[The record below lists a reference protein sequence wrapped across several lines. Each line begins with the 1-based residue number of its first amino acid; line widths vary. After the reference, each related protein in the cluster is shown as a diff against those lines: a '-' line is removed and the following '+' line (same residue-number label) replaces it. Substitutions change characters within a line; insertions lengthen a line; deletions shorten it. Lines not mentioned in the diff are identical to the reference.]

1 VHDSGEANG
10 IDRRVVL
17 GLGAAVGASAW
28 SVTRVQ
34 AAVGSA
40 KIEAGD
46 VAEITKDWP
55 EPAKAAAADMLRK
68 YGPPQE
74 ATARL
79 LVWRDNGPW
88 KRTIVHRDGADHAFA
103 TPHKDV
109 LEQVVEYKVPLNFF
123 NALAVY
129 NGSVLA
135 DRTRGE
141 LTAHCDKESTN
152 FLALNLAHDIIR
164 GRLTA
169 EQAREAH
176 TKALQELMAGKNPDY
191 TQKLM
196 IGSPQGELADPDT
209 ATIAGTSTNPR

>member
-1 VHDSGEANG
+1 MEHSREADG
-10 IDRRVVL
+10 IDRRRAL
-17 GLGAAVGASAW
+17 ALGAAVGASVWGA
-28 SVTRVQ
+28 TRAQ
-34 AAVGSA
+34 AAVGPA

-46 VAEITKDWP
+46 VAEITREWP
-55 EPAKAAAADMLRK
+55 EAARAAAADMLRK

-88 KRTIVHRDGADHAFA
+88 KRTVVHRDAADHAFA

-141 LTAHCDKESTN
+141 LTAHCDKETTN

-176 TKALQELMAGKNPDY
+176 TRALQELMAGKSPDY

-209 ATIAGTSTNPR
+209 PTIPGTNAGPR

>member
-1 VHDSGEANG
+1 MQDSRESNG
-10 IDRRVVL
+10 IDRRRLL
-17 GLGAAVGASAW
+17 GLGAAAGASVW
-28 SVTRVQ
+28 T
-34 AAVGSA
+34 AATSRAAGD

-46 VAEITKDWP
+46 VARITADWP
-55 EPAKAAAADMLRK
+55 EAAKAAAADMLRK

-74 ATARL
+74 ATDRL
-79 LVWRDNGPW
+79 LIWRDNGPW
-88 KRTIVHRDGADHAFA
+88 KRTVVHRNGADHAFA

-141 LTAHCDKESTN
+141 LTAHCDRETTN

-176 TKALQELMAGKNPDY
+176 TSALQELMAGKSPDY
-191 TQKLM
+191 SQKLM

-209 ATIAGTSTNPR
+209 PTVPGTSTNPR

>member
-1 VHDSGEANG
+1 MQDSRESNG
-10 IDRRVVL
+10 IDRRRLL
-17 GLGAAVGASAW
+17 GLGAAAGASIW
-28 SVTRVQ
+28 T
-34 AAVGSA
+34 AATSRAAGD

-46 VAEITKDWP
+46 VARITADWP

-68 YGPPQE
+68 YGPPLE
-74 ATARL
+74 ATDRL
-79 LVWRDNGPW
+79 LIWRDNGPW
-88 KRTIVHRDGADHAFA
+88 KRTVVHRNGADHAFA

-141 LTAHCDKESTN
+141 LTAHCDRETTN

-176 TKALQELMAGKNPDY
+176 TSALQELMAGKSPDY

-209 ATIAGTSTNPR
+209 PTVPGTSTNPR

>member
-1 VHDSGEANG
+1 MQDSRESNG
-10 IDRRVVL
+10 MDRRRLL
-17 GLGAAVGASAW
+17 GLGAAAGASVW
-28 SVTRVQ
+28 T
-34 AAVGSA
+34 AATSRAAGD

-46 VAEITKDWP
+46 VARITADWP
-55 EPAKAAAADMLRK
+55 EAARAAAANMLRK

-74 ATARL
+74 ATDRL
-79 LVWRDNGPW
+79 LIWRDNGPW
-88 KRTIVHRDGADHAFA
+88 KRTVVHRNGADHAFA

-141 LTAHCDKESTN
+141 LTAHCDKETTN

-176 TKALQELMAGKNPDY
+176 TSALQELMAGKSPDY

>member
-1 VHDSGEANG
+1 MQDSRESNG
-10 IDRRVVL
+10 IDRRRLL
-17 GLGAAVGASAW
+17 GLGAAAGASVW
-28 SVTRVQ
+28 T
-34 AAVGSA
+34 AATSRAAGD

-46 VAEITKDWP
+46 VARITADWP
-55 EPAKAAAADMLRK
+55 EAAKAAAADMLRK

-74 ATARL
+74 ATDRL
-79 LVWRDNGPW
+79 LIWRDNGPW
-88 KRTIVHRDGADHAFA
+88 KRTVVHRNGADHAFA

-141 LTAHCDKESTN
+141 LTAHCDKEATN

-176 TKALQELMAGKNPDY
+176 TSALQELTAGKSPDY

-209 ATIAGTSTNPR
+209 PTVPGTSTNPR

>member
-1 VHDSGEANG
+1 MQDSRESNG
-10 IDRRVVL
+10 IDRRRLL
-17 GLGAAVGASAW
+17 GLGAAAGASVW
-28 SVTRVQ
+28 T
-34 AAVGSA
+34 AATSRAAGD

-46 VAEITKDWP
+46 VARITADWP
-55 EPAKAAAADMLRK
+55 EAAKAAAADMLRK

-74 ATARL
+74 ATDRL
-79 LVWRDNGPW
+79 LIWRDNGPW
-88 KRTIVHRDGADHAFA
+88 KRTVVHRNGADHAFA

-123 NALAVY
+123 NALSVY

-141 LTAHCDKESTN
+141 LTAHCDRETTN

-176 TKALQELMAGKNPDY
+176 TSALQELMAGKSPDY

-209 ATIAGTSTNPR
+209 PTIAGTNTNPR

>member
-1 VHDSGEANG
+1 MQDSRESNG
-10 IDRRVVL
+10 IDRRRLL
-17 GLGAAVGASAW
+17 GLGAAAGASVW
-28 SVTRVQ
+28 T
-34 AAVGSA
+34 AATSRAAGD

-46 VAEITKDWP
+46 VARITADWP
-55 EPAKAAAADMLRK
+55 EAAKAAAADMLRK

-74 ATARL
+74 ATDRL
-79 LVWRDNGPW
+79 LIWRDNGPW
-88 KRTIVHRDGADHAFA
+88 KRTVVHRNGADHAFA

-141 LTAHCDKESTN
+141 LTAHCDRETTN

-176 TKALQELMAGKNPDY
+176 TSALQELMAGKSPDY

-209 ATIAGTSTNPR
+209 PTVPGTSTNPR